1 MITTIRN
8 ALKINDNLCNRF
20 FGICVIKRAERGF
33 SELSQKTRG
42 RILISAPPSIHNIVT
57 LSITN
62 STPDRM
68 EDGPVYVLER
78 TI

>member
-1 MITTIRN
+1 MI
-8 ALKINDNLCNRF
+8 
-20 FGICVIKRAERGF
+20 ICVIKRAERGF

-42 RILISAPPSIHNIVT
+42 RKLKFVPPSIHNIVT
-57 LSITN
+57 LSTVN
-62 STPDRM
+62 STPNRM